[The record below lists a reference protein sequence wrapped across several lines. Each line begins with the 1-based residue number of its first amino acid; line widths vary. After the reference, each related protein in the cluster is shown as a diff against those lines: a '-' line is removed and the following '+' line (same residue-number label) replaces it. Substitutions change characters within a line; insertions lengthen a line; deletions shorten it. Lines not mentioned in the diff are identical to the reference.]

1 MYSFTQCLKKGS
13 VARAE
18 HEAGKR
24 VKSVCAA
31 SVPLLVPF
39 CSFIYITRGKF
50 WHLRV
55 VKEASTEAII
65 LSSNQVNCKRYFQLC
80 MRVPAIHS
88 RSVSSK
94 CALQGPPAPGGVG
107 PFMRCLPVCTVVGCQ
122 WRALEATAEGVGS
135 GSSPRGGFLYSGL
148 LLCGPSEAGVCG
160 TPRVPCPAVCPEPT
174 AQPDDCFAAVSL
186 ACSAPVPEAAPW
198 PAP

>member
-1 MYSFTQCLKKGS
+1 MKF
-13 VARAE
+13 
-18 HEAGKR
+18 
-24 VKSVCAA
+24 VCAA

-65 LSSNQVNCKRYFQLC
+65 LSSNQVNCKRYFQLHESAGDPFTVC
-80 MRVPAIHS
+80 ELQMR
-88 RSVSSK
+88 SSGPS
-94 CALQGPPAPGGVG
+94 LQPWVG
-107 PFMRCLPVCTVVGCQ
+107 PFMRVSPVCTVVGCQ
-122 WRALEATAEGVGS
+122 WRALEATAEGVGLLRQAQEVVFFILVYCFVV
-135 GSSPRGGFLYSGL
+135 PRRLE
-148 LLCGPSEAGVCG
+148 CVG

-186 ACSAPVPEAAPW
+186 GMFRSCARSSTLACP
-198 PAP
+198 